1 MPYIAYCLMIPRK
14 WLLFDEDLLV
24 LAIPLF
30 IQWYISL
37 LSIQLGSV
45 RLKRPTMAYVELTP
59 RFKAQGPTTPTSQL
73 LANYDC

>member
-24 LAIPLF
+24 LAIPPF

-45 RLKRPTMAYVELTP
+45 RLKRPTMAYVELITQVQSS
-59 RFKAQGPTTPTSQL
+59 RTYYTDFAIIGQL
-73 LANYDC
+73 